1 MTDKILEKHCE
12 YFYGSTY
19 YPLACFQAEGKCIKT
34 FATYRNFEKV
44 FTHNFKT
51 KLLMETN
58 PSLIQGMT
66 GLYGAIRIKKTNQ
79 VVLIGPYLNR
89 DISTDILSAII
100 HETALDWNEKE
111 ELSLFLSSIPK
122 MSYNQFLNIITFLH
136 FVLNKEEIHA
146 GTHFKLMTPEKME
159 TIGIRHTSNILA
171 EEGQIHGTYNFE
183 QQLLSY
189 VRNGDIEGLQA
200 FFTNIMKNIS
210 FTEGKLADNA
220 LRQQK
225 NIFIGL
231 ICMVGKSGA
240 IEGNLD
246 IEQTYQLIDLYTQE
260 CERCQSVDEVWALRY
275 NAILD
280 FTRRVAEQK
289 HPAAFSIEC
298 YSAIQYIKT
307 HTNLPIS
314 IMDVVNHVGKSR
326 SAFLLQFKK
335 ETGTTI
341 AETIRQAKL
350 QEAKLL
356 LAYSDKSL
364 SEISSFFYFSS
375 QSHFQNLF
383 KKEYGITPL
392 EYRRRKQNR

>member
-1 MTDKILEKHCE
+1 MTDKFLVQTCE
-12 YFYGSTY
+12 YFYGSNY
-19 YPLACFQAEGKCIKT
+19 LPLACFDAKGKCIRS
-34 FATYRNFEKV
+34 FAAYRNFEKV
-44 FTHNFKT
+44 FAYNYET
-51 KLLMETN
+51 KPADSIT

-66 GLYGAIRIKKTNQ
+66 GLYGTIRIKKTNQ
-79 VVLIGPYLNR
+79 MVLIGPYLNR
-89 DISTDILSAII
+89 DISDDILSSII
-100 HETALDWNEKE
+100 HESELPWEEKE
-111 ELSLFLSSIPK
+111 ELSLFLSSIPQ
-122 MSYNQFLNIITFLH
+122 MSYNQFLNMITFLH

-146 GTHFKLMTPEKME
+146 GNHFKLMVPEKMDA
-159 TIGIRHTSNILA
+159 IGMQHSSTILA
-171 EEGQIHGTYNFE
+171 EEGKVHGTYYFE

-189 VRNGDIEGLQA
+189 VRNGDVEGLQA

-231 ICMVGKSGA
+231 VCMIGKSGA

-289 HPAAFSIEC
+289 QPAALSTEVHT
-298 YSAIQYIKT
+298 AIQYIKT
-307 HTNLPIS
+307 HTNLPIT

-335 ETGTTI
+335 ETGKTI

-383 KKEYGITPL
+383 KKEFGVTPL
-392 EYRRRKQNR
+392 AYRRRKQVQ